1 MWAVHASAPHLQP
14 GGSITLTTGIAGRR
28 PGPGWAVAAGICGA
42 VESLTQALAV
52 ELAPHPR

>member
-1 MWAVHASAPHLQP
+1 M
-14 GGSITLTTGIAGRR
+14 TTGIAGRR

>member
-1 MWAVHASAPHLQP
+1 M
-14 GGSITLTTGIAGRR
+14 TLTTGIAGRR
-28 PGPGWAVAAGICGA
+28 PGPGWAVAASICGA